1 MSSLY
6 RHHVVGHVLMLSQ
19 TYLKKCAGPGILH
32 GNLDPILFHPYRAN
46 AAMEEIH
53 RRRDGRQLQWAFPLL
68 RKIGT
73 LARAMGYLVC
83 ETA

>member
-1 MSSLY
+1 M
-6 RHHVVGHVLMLSQ
+6 GSQ
-19 TYLKKCAGPGILH
+19 AYLKKCAGPGIIY
-32 GNLDPILFHPYRAN
+32 GNLDPVLFHPFRAN
-46 AAMEEIH
+46 AAMEGIYK
-53 RRRDGRQLQWAFPLL
+53 RPDSRQLQWAYPLL